1 MRTLDDAELLRD
13 PVLAALDPDL
23 DSVLNVNTPP
33 DYDAARAR
41 PAPEVTVQL
50 FGTLAKGS
58 QGGGPHPVRAATV
71 GAAADAVDVV
81 FDRHV
86 TAALNGDQITRDPA
100 DPAGGGR
107 HRLLP
112 VRRRGGIAAMP
123 AGGYFGRALVVD
135 ATSGTSRD
143 LPLPDG
149 VLRGYIGGS
158 GLGTWL
164 LYRLG
169 TPGADPLGPAAPL
182 AFVFSPLV
190 GTPLTTSAKFAVV
203 AKSPLTGMLT
213 DALASSQFAIAGKLT
228 GHDAIV
234 IDGRAPELSVLLVDG
249 DGTRLVS
256 AAHLAGLTGCRYGP
270 ATARRTRPRLAGGG
284 DRPGRRARRQVRH
297 DLARRA
303 ARGPRRP
310 GRGHGREEP
319 EGDRGPR
326 RGEGGDG

>member
-1 MRTLDDAELLRD
+1 
-13 PVLAALDPDL
+13 
-23 DSVLNVNTPP
+23 
-33 DYDAARAR
+33 
-41 PAPEVTVQL
+41 
-50 FGTLAKGS
+50 
-58 QGGGPHPVRAATV
+58 
-71 GAAADAVDVV
+71 
-81 FDRHV
+81 
-86 TAALNGDQITRDPA
+86 
-100 DPAGGGR
+100 
-107 HRLLP
+107 
-112 VRRRGGIAAMP
+112 MP

-256 AAHLAGLTGCRYGP
+256 AAHLAGLPAADTDRQLRGELGRGWRVAAIGP
-270 ATARRTRPRLAGGG
+270 AGEAGIRYATISH
-284 DRPGRRARRQVRH
+284 DGRHA
-297 DLARRA
+297 
-303 ARGPRRP
+303 

-319 EGDRGPR
+319 EGDRGPC
-326 RGEGGDG
+326 RGEGGDRRPRGGPGRRA